1 MDVYS
6 VEVETDDCESQE
18 SEEAKNPQALSPLRF
33 DQEAETEDYG
43 SDEAFEIDIDSI
55 KAFYQ
60 QWLGEEEE
68 TKSKRKRARLRSAEQ
83 M

>member
-1 MDVYS
+1 MYS
-6 VEVETDDCESQE
+6 VEVETEDCESQE
-18 SEEAKNPQALSPLRF
+18 SEESPLRF